1 MPKPLLTPAVT
12 PVESSEDEDEKPA
25 YPFPCTPRLRS
36 SPLNANSA
44 IHIDEAMDSDMDMAD
59 SQPPTS
65 PAPWNKIAS
74 PKHHAFALLPLPGSR
89 NAQDSVN
96 GGRIP
101 TPIYGHFRSI
111 DTSMDVDAPEKPGGS
126 TFSQSRQEL
135 DHESHLRRRRLP
147 TPISE
152 DEAMESPSITTEDVL
167 NRFDTGIG
175 FYEHQPPSERRRKI
189 QTTEVALGAPIS
201 RGPKMTLSMG
211 YRADCEKCRMK
222 VPGHYNHVVRG

>member
-25 YPFPCTPRLRS
+25 YPFPSSPRQQS
-36 SPLNANSA
+36 SPLALSSTL
-44 IHIDEAMDSDMDMAD
+44 HIDDGMDSDMDMAD
-59 SQPPTS
+59 SQPSTS
-65 PAPWNKIAS
+65 PAPWNKVAS
-74 PKHHAFALLPLPGSR
+74 PKHHAFALLPLPGTR

-101 TPIYGHFRSI
+101 TPIYGHFRSV
-111 DTSMDVDAPEKPGGS
+111 DTSMDVDAPETPGGPA
-126 TFSQSRQEL
+126 FSQSRQEL

-152 DEAMESPSITTEDVL
+152 DEAMDSPPIATGDALIGSDVVIDSFEPQIP
-167 NRFDTGIG
+167 FD
-175 FYEHQPPSERRRKI
+175 RK
-189 QTTEVALGAPIS
+189 QKSYTREAS
-201 RGPKMTLSMG
+201 RAGPVTRGSKMTLAMG

-222 VPGHYNHVVRG
+222 VPGHYNHVIRS